1 MSEEETKQF
10 SPFEQRVLA
19 AFAELRVEMNNLRV
33 EMNNRFDETNN
44 RIDALD
50 GRLTALEN
58 KVDALDGRLT
68 VLEDKADARLRETR
82 PIWEN
87 VLAQVKMIDTKIDV
101 LALDLLE
108 MRAETNLLKKRLP
121 PAA

>member
-1 MSEEETKQF
+1 MSEEETKHF

-19 AFAELRVEMNNLRV
+19 ALAELRVD
-33 EMNNRFDETNN
+33 MNNRF
-44 RIDALD
+44 DALD

-87 VLAQVKMIDTKIDV
+87 VLAQAKMIDTKIDV

>member
-1 MSEEETKQF
+1 MSEEEIKQF

-50 GRLTALEN
+50 GRLTALED
-58 KVDALDGRLT
+58 KV
-68 VLEDKADARLRETR
+68 DARLRETR

-87 VLAQVKMIDTKIDV
+87 VLTRVKLIDAKLDV
-101 LALDLLE
+101 LGKDLIE
-108 MRAETNLLKKRLP
+108 VRAETDLLKQRLP